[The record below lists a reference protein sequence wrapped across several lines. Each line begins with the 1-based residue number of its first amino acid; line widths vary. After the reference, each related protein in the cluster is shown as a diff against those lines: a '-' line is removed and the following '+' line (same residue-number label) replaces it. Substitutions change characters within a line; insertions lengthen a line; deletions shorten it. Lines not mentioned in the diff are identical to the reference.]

1 MIRQPFE
8 IIIHNIALKLLL
20 KFKIW
25 CFSKFNQSFLTNKK
39 EHNFIIITFEMYGG
53 YGYGMGMGPMTPMG
67 MGMGMGMNPMMTP
80 MGGMGT
86 GL

>member
-1 MIRQPFE
+1 MLFWSYRIKPSLTNR
-8 IIIHNIALKLLL
+8 
-20 KFKIW
+20 
-25 CFSKFNQSFLTNKK
+25 FLTNTK